1 MRARQHSWSASAW
14 GRHPFGI
21 RVVRLYRR
29 SSQVEL
35 MHRALGFAALGFVAL
50 MPLLIVIAAVSPVE
64 YGGFGQW
71 VADAMGLSGS
81 SERIVKRL
89 FAPSLQ
95 VLSSTDALGLAI
107 VCVFGQ
113 TFASSVQ
120 TGYEKIWDLPPRM
133 RHRLWQQVLW
143 LAALAGLFYAETLIS
158 RSRFAWTGVARA
170 LIWTLLFW
178 WGQWILL
185 GRRVPWRTLLPGSVL
200 TTIGLVGLLGFSKLV
215 FAAMLVSTAST
226 YGAVGTVLVV
236 VTWMVAVGFVI
247 FGGALLGEQCRRDS
261 LGG

>member
-1 MRARQHSWSASAW
+1 MRARQASTWDKNPFSA
-14 GRHPFGI
+14 RI
-21 RVVRLYRR
+21 VRLYRR

-50 MPLLIVIAAVSPVE
+50 MPLLIVIAAISPVE

-71 VADAMGLSGS
+71 VSSAMGLSGP

-120 TGYEKIWDLPPRM
+120 TGYEKVWGLQPRM
-133 RHRLWQQVLW
+133 LHRLWQQVLW
-143 LAALAGLFYAETLIS
+143 LAALTGQFYAETLIS
-158 RSRFAWTGVARA
+158 RIPAPWTGVVHAP
-170 LIWTLLFW
+170 IWTLLFW
-178 WGQWILL
+178 WGPWILL
-185 GRRVPWRTLLPGSVL
+185 GRRVSWRALLPGAVL
-200 TTIGLVGLLGFSKLV
+200 TTIGMIGLLGFSKLV
-215 FAAMLVSTAST
+215 FTSMVVSTAAT
-226 YGAVGTVLVV
+226 YGSVGTVLVV
-236 VTWMVAVGFVI
+236 VTWMVAVGFVV
-247 FGGALLGEQCRRDS
+247 FGGALLGEQCRDNS